1 MQLAKM
7 RIKNKKIMFC
17 FILISF
23 GIHSKAQNDHNTE
36 LNKIIT
42 KIENQEYLL
51 DDYEL
56 KKKSI
61 RLANKLNKIASD
73 NELLELS
80 KKDCKLCLSYSFW
93 VLSKRKS
100 DLTEQLYKD
109 FIKNSNEEQLIVINE
124 FTKKNKG
131 CVKILISQQ
140 NFIFDIHNDGK
151 YFEGIK

>member
-1 MQLAKM
+1 MES
-7 RIKNKKIMFC
+7 IKI
-17 FILISF
+17 FICLILVST
-23 GIHSKAQNDHNTE
+23 GISSIAQNQNETE

-42 KIENQEYLL
+42 KIENQEFLFN
-51 DDYEL
+51 DYEL
-56 KKKSI
+56 KKRSL

-100 DLTEQLYKD
+100 DLTEQLYTD

>member
-1 MQLAKM
+1 MV
-7 RIKNKKIMFC
+7 
-17 FILISF
+17 SF
-23 GIHSKAQNDHNTE
+23 GKNSIAQNDNNTE

-42 KIENQEYLL
+42 KIENQEYLF

-56 KKKSI
+56 KKKSL
-61 RLANKLNKIASD
+61 RLANKLNKIATE

-80 KKDCKLCLSYSFW
+80 KKDCKLCFSYSFW

-100 DLTEQLYKD
+100 DLTEQLYTD
-109 FIKNSNEEQLIVINE
+109 YIKNSNEDQIILINE
-124 FTKKNKG
+124 FTRKNKG

-151 YFEGIK
+151 YLERIK